1 MNLNPTEM
9 GFRAGESTNRI
20 DRPVAK
26 ILIVASAFLLLACA
40 TERPVLYP
48 NSHLYAV
55 GQNTAERDIDQC
67 MQMAR
72 NYNADDGRG
81 ERVAHDTAGGA
92 AVGGAAGAAAGAVWG
107 NPGRGAAAGAAGGAA
122 AAMTRSILDSGRPQ
136 PVFQG
141 FVEKCLKDKGYV
153 PIGWR

>member
-1 MNLNPTEM
+1 MNLQHTET
-9 GFRAGESTNRI
+9 RLHAAESANRI
-20 DRPVAK
+20 GCPVAK
-26 ILIVASAFLLLACA
+26 ILTVVAALLLLACA

-55 GQNTAERDIDQC
+55 GQITAERDIDKC

-72 NYNADDGRG
+72 DYNADDGQG
-81 ERVAHDTAGGA
+81 ERVAHDAAGGA
-92 AVGGAAGAAAGAVWG
+92 AVGGAAGAATGAVWG
-107 NPGRGAAAGAAGGAA
+107 SPGRGAAAGAAGGAA

-141 FVEKCLKDKGYV
+141 FVEKCLRDKGYV